1 MPTNLKDMV
10 AYHISLDLTARI
22 YAELV
27 VQAAMTARMGDGI
40 PHAALAAANE
50 IAAEV
55 DTMNTRAQAEFNT
68 LIRKYLTIELESAV
82 KENS

>member
-10 AYHISLDLTARI
+10 AYHISLDLAARI

-40 PHAALAAANE
+40 SHAALAAANE
-50 IAAEV
+50 ITAEV
-55 DTMNTRAQAEFNT
+55 DTMNMRSQAEFNA